1 MSDNLY
7 ALATMLT
14 PDGIQEEVE
23 LGDYTDE
30 EYAKISDMS
39 EEELQRAIESVNPDF
54 NWDDSSVAEEVM
66 GEIDRGHREVI
77 DHILGRPW
85 SS

>member
-14 PDGIQEEVE
+14 PDGIQEEAE

-39 EEELQRAIESVNPDF
+39 AEELQRAIESVNPDF
-54 NWDDSSVAEEVM
+54 NWDDNSVTEEVM

-77 DHILGRPW
+77 DHILGR
-85 SS
+85 S

>member
-23 LGDYTDE
+23 HGDYTDE

-39 EEELQRAIESVNPDF
+39 AEELQRAIEAVNPDF
-54 NWDDSSVAEEVM
+54 NWDDNSVAEEVM

-77 DHILGRPW
+77 DHILGR
-85 SS
+85 S

>member
-23 LGDYTDE
+23 HGDYTDE

-39 EEELQRAIESVNPDF
+39 AEELQRAIEAVNPDF
-54 NWDDSSVAEEVM
+54 NWDDRSVAEEVM
-66 GEIDRGHREVI
+66 GEVDRGHREVI
-77 DHILGRPW
+77 DHILGR
-85 SS
+85 S

>member
-39 EEELQRAIESVNPDF
+39 TEELQRAIESVNPDF

-66 GEIDRGHREVI
+66 GEVDRGHREVI
-77 DHILGRPW
+77 DHILGR
-85 SS
+85 S

>member
-14 PDGIQEEVE
+14 PDGIQDEVE
-23 LGDYTDE
+23 YGDYTEE

-39 EEELQRAIESVNPDF
+39 EEELQRAIEAVNPDF

-77 DHILGRPW
+77 DHILGR
-85 SS
+85 S

>member
-14 PDGIQEEVE
+14 PDGIQDEVE
-23 LGDYTDE
+23 CGDYTDE
-30 EYAKISDMS
+30 EYAKISAMS
-39 EEELQRAIESVNPDF
+39 AEELQRAIEAVNPDF
-54 NWDDSSVAEEVM
+54 NWDDNSVSEEVM

-77 DHILGRPW
+77 DHILGR
-85 SS
+85 S

>member
-39 EEELQRAIESVNPDF
+39 AEELQRAIESVNPDF
-54 NWDDSSVAEEVM
+54 NWDDSSVSEEVM

-77 DHILGRPW
+77 DHILGR
-85 SS
+85 S

>member
-23 LGDYTDE
+23 HGDYTDE

-39 EEELQRAIESVNPDF
+39 AEELQQAIAAVNPDF

-66 GEIDRGHREVI
+66 GEVGRGHREVI
-77 DHILGRPW
+77 DHILGR
-85 SS
+85 S

>member
-14 PDGIQEEVE
+14 PDGIQDEVE
-23 LGDYTDE
+23 YGDYTEE

-39 EEELQRAIESVNPDF
+39 EEELQRAIEAVNPDF

-66 GEIDRGHREVI
+66 GEVDRGHREVI
-77 DHILGRPW
+77 DHILGR
-85 SS
+85 S

>member
-23 LGDYTDE
+23 HGDYTDE

-39 EEELQRAIESVNPDF
+39 VEELQRAIEAVNPDF
-54 NWDDSSVAEEVM
+54 NWDDRSVTDEIM
-66 GEIDRGHREVI
+66 GEVDRGHREVI
-77 DHILGRPW
+77 DHILGR
-85 SS
+85 S

>member
-39 EEELQRAIESVNPDF
+39 TEELQRAIESVNPDF
-54 NWDDSSVAEEVM
+54 NWDDRSVAEEVM
-66 GEIDRGHREVI
+66 GEVDRGHREVI
-77 DHILGRPW
+77 DHILGR
-85 SS
+85 S